1 MNFQALSHLAQKLS
15 VLNEQGL
22 HRQRRMTASLCQP
35 QLLVNGQPLLAF
47 NSNDYLGLA
56 AHPGVMEA
64 LREGVSIYGAGSGA
78 SHLISGH
85 SQAHDQLETVLAS
98 MLADHIPAVRALFF
112 STGYMANLGVLS
124 ALGDLSKGDL
134 TFFSDALNHASLID
148 GIRLSRANYQVY
160 AHSDLQQLR
169 SLLMD
174 SDSGTK
180 VVVSD
185 GVFSMDG
192 DLASAKE
199 LLAICEQHGAWLLID
214 DAHGFG
220 VLGDKGAGLLQHA
233 GLCSEQLIYVGTLG
247 KAAGVAGAFVAAH
260 SMLIEWMV
268 QRSRPYIYTTAAP
281 AALAHALLTS
291 LQIIGGEEG
300 QKRRAHLAK
309 LIDAFSA
316 SSIPSHWRKLA
327 STTAIQPLVVGSNAA
342 VLQASADLQSQ
353 GIWVSAIRAPTVPPN
368 TARLRITL
376 SAGHTMNNLDQLKNA
391 LVALHKP

>member
-233 GLCSEQLIYVGTLG
+233 GLCSDQLIYVGTLG

-300 QKRRAHLAK
+300 QKRRAHLTK
-309 LIDAFSA
+309 LIDSFSA

>member
-56 AHPGVMEA
+56 AHPRVMEA

-233 GLCSEQLIYVGTLG
+233 GLCSDQLIYVGTLG

-300 QKRRAHLAK
+300 QMRRAHLTR
-309 LIDAFSA
+309 LIDTFSA
-316 SSIPSHWRKLA
+316 TSIPSPWRKLA

-342 VLQASADLQSQ
+342 VLQASADLQSH

-391 LVALHKP
+391 LAALHKP

>member
-134 TFFSDALNHASLID
+134 TFFSDELNHASLID

-160 AHSDLQQLR
+160 AHSDLQQLG

-233 GLCSEQLIYVGTLG
+233 GLCSDQLIYVGTLG

-300 QKRRAHLAK
+300 QKRRAHLTQ
-309 LIDAFSA
+309 LIDTFSA
-316 SSIPSHWRKLA
+316 TSIPSPWRKLA

-342 VLQASADLQSQ
+342 VLQASADLQSH

-391 LVALHKP
+391 LAALHKP

>member
-1 MNFQALSHLAQKLS
+1 MNFQALGHLAQKLS

-233 GLCSEQLIYVGTLG
+233 GMCANHG
-247 KAAGVAGAFVAAH
+247 H
-260 SMLIEWMV
+260 
-268 QRSRPYIYTTAAP
+268 
-281 AALAHALLTS
+281 
-291 LQIIGGEEG
+291 
-300 QKRRAHLAK
+300 
-309 LIDAFSA
+309 
-316 SSIPSHWRKLA
+316 PSVCA
-327 STTAIQPLVVGSNAA
+327 
-342 VLQASADLQSQ
+342 
-353 GIWVSAIRAPTVPPN
+353 
-368 TARLRITL
+368 
-376 SAGHTMNNLDQLKNA
+376 
-391 LVALHKP
+391 

>member
-134 TFFSDALNHASLID
+134 TFFSDELNHASLID

-160 AHSDLQQLR
+160 AHSDLQQLG

-233 GLCSEQLIYVGTLG
+233 GLCSDQLICVGTLG

-300 QKRRAHLAK
+300 QKRRAQLTQV
-309 LIDAFSA
+309 IDAFSA
-316 SSIPSHWRKLA
+316 TSIPSPWRKLA

-391 LVALHKP
+391 LAALHKP

>member
-134 TFFSDALNHASLID
+134 TFFSDELNHASLID

-160 AHSDLQQLR
+160 AHSDLQQLG

-300 QKRRAHLAK
+300 QMRRAHLTQ

-316 SSIPSHWRKLA
+316 TSIPSPWRKLA

-391 LVALHKP
+391 LAALHKP

>member
-134 TFFSDALNHASLID
+134 TFFSDELNHASLID

-160 AHSDLQQLR
+160 AHSDLQQLG

-233 GLCSEQLIYVGTLG
+233 GLCSDQLICVGTLG

-300 QKRRAHLAK
+300 QKRRAHLTQ
-309 LIDAFSA
+309 LIDTFSA
-316 SSIPSHWRKLA
+316 TSIPSPWRKLA

-391 LVALHKP
+391 LAALHKP

>member
-1 MNFQALSHLAQKLS
+1 MNFQALHHVAQKLS

-22 HRQRRMTASLCQP
+22 HRQRRTTASLCQP
-35 QLLVNGQPLLAF
+35 QMRVNGQPVLTF

-56 AHPGVMEA
+56 AHPWVMEA
-64 LREGVSIYGAGSGA
+64 LREGVSMYGAGSGA

-85 SQAHDQLETVLAS
+85 SRAHDQLETALAS
-98 MLADHIPAVRALFF
+98 MLADHIPSVRALFF

-134 TFFSDALNHASLID
+134 TFFSDELNHASLID
-148 GIRLSRANYQVY
+148 GIRLSRSNYLVY
-160 AHSDLQQLR
+160 AHNDLQQLQAR
-169 SLLMD
+169 LMA

-192 DLASAKE
+192 DLASVKE
-199 LLAICEQHGAWLLID
+199 LLALCKQHGAWLLID

-220 VLGDKGAGLLQHA
+220 VLGDQGAGLLQQA

-260 SMLIEWMV
+260 SLLIEWML
-268 QRSRPYIYTTAAP
+268 QRARPYIYTTAAP

-291 LQIIGGEEG
+291 LQIIVGEEG
-300 QKRRAHLAK
+300 QKRRAHLTK
-309 LIDAFSA
+309 LIDAFSG
-316 SSIPSHWRKLA
+316 SLIPSHWRKLA
-327 STTAIQPLVVGSNAA
+327 SSTAIQPLVVGSNAA

-376 SAGHTMNNLDQLKNA
+376 SAGHTMDQLDQLKKA
-391 LVALHKP
+391 LATLHPS

>member
-134 TFFSDALNHASLID
+134 TFFSDELNHASLID

-160 AHSDLQQLR
+160 AHSDLQQLG

-233 GLCSEQLIYVGTLG
+233 GLCSDQLIYVGTLG

-300 QKRRAHLAK
+300 QKRRAHLTQ
-309 LIDAFSA
+309 LIDTFSA
-316 SSIPSHWRKLA
+316 TSIPSPWRKLA

-391 LVALHKP
+391 LAALHKP

>member
-134 TFFSDALNHASLID
+134 TFFSDELNHASLID

-160 AHSDLQQLR
+160 AHSDLQQLG

-233 GLCSEQLIYVGTLG
+233 GLCSDQLIYVGTLG

-300 QKRRAHLAK
+300 QMRRAHLTQ

-316 SSIPSHWRKLA
+316 TSIPSPWRKLA

-391 LVALHKP
+391 LAALHKP

>member
-174 SDSGTK
+174 SGSGTK

-300 QKRRAHLAK
+300 QKRRAHLTK
-309 LIDAFSA
+309 LIDSFSA

>member
-1 MNFQALSHLAQKLS
+1 MNFQALSLLAQKLS

-233 GLCSEQLIYVGTLG
+233 GLCSDQLIYVGTLG

-300 QKRRAHLAK
+300 QKRRAHLTK
-309 LIDAFSA
+309 LIDSFSA

>member
-300 QKRRAHLAK
+300 QKRRAHLTK
-309 LIDAFSA
+309 LIDSFSA

>member
-174 SDSGTK
+174 SGSGTK

-300 QKRRAHLAK
+300 QMRRAHLTR

-327 STTAIQPLVVGSNAA
+327 STSAIQPLVVGSNAA

-391 LVALHKP
+391 LAALHKP

>member
-1 MNFQALSHLAQKLS
+1 
-15 VLNEQGL
+15 
-22 HRQRRMTASLCQP
+22 
-35 QLLVNGQPLLAF
+35 
-47 NSNDYLGLA
+47 
-56 AHPGVMEA
+56 
-64 LREGVSIYGAGSGA
+64 
-78 SHLISGH
+78 LISGH

-134 TFFSDALNHASLID
+134 TFFSDELNHASLID

-160 AHSDLQQLR
+160 AHSDLQQLG

-233 GLCSEQLIYVGTLG
+233 GLCSDQLIYVGTLG

-300 QKRRAHLAK
+300 QKRRAHLTQ

-316 SSIPSHWRKLA
+316 TSIPSPWRKLA

-391 LVALHKP
+391 LAALHKP